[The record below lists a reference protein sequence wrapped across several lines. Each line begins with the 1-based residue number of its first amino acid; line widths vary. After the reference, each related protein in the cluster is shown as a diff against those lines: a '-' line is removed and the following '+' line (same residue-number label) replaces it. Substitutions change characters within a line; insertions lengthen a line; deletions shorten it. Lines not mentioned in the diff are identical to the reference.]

1 MANDIIAKCITG
13 NVIDNGGIVI
23 SAPRAASQLASQ
35 YQIDT
40 YSSQLPATGT
50 VYNKYDARF
59 TGVAPC
65 QGCGEDAV
73 VEAVENG
80 VFGVI
85 FV

>member
-23 SAPRAASQLASQ
+23 SASQLASQ